1 MPARVFDLLCKKLFC
16 TDALNG
22 GGGGGSGSNGNYIIT
37 VPLPSGWPLF
47 RELGENFL
55 AGISKEKAIQ
65 VFCFYFLMEACEK
78 QTISQVSN
86 WRWHFLKFI
95 FFVSNFL

>member
-1 MPARVFDLLCKKLFC
+1 MTFSVKSSFC

-22 GGGGGSGSNGNYIIT
+22 GGGGGGGSNGNYIIT

-47 RELGENFL
+47 RELGENFFS

-65 VFCFYFLMEACEK
+65 VFFFFFKWKHCEK
-78 QTISQVSN
+78 QTISKS
-86 WRWHFLKFI
+86 LKLEMAFFKI
-95 FFVSNFL
+95 YFFVSNCL